1 MSRRLVILVALLTVG
16 SVTVFAAGTT
26 DGAATTAQ
34 AGTLAPVTLRLM
46 VVADPLTDPFTGGDP
61 NKLPYYKIM
70 CEKLAVKLDPIITTA
85 REGDQK
91 LQLLIAAND
100 APDIMAGIAALYAG
114 GPEKAY
120 ADGVIVKISDHFN
133 MTPNYKKLL
142 DSHPEEA
149 KYVKTDDGSVYS
161 FGMLRDRE
169 IRVFFGPMIREDLLK
184 KASVALPATV
194 DEWYTALKALK
205 ALGVKKPFTT
215 VRWFP
220 GYSSFLA
227 GAYGV
232 ADGLFVAPD
241 GKMHYGPLEPGYQ
254 DYLATWSKWIRE
266 GLVDPDYFTQE
277 DFNVVKSVLASGEA
291 GSSVAFLSFLMQ
303 NNNGRKTNPEFQ
315 LTAVRHPTLKK
326 GDTAWLGHS
335 DPPITVTNFINARS
349 KNVDRALMWCDYG
362 YSEEGHMLFNFGV
375 KGLTYNLD
383 NGYPRY
389 TQATLDALNATTPRE
404 LSLEMYAPGAGLAN
418 CSQDA
423 RYFEQT
429 RLALPEQKDA
439 LFKDKWTAFKMPTPL
454 PPLSLTP
461 AELKVYTKYAEIST
475 YADEMRQKFMLGNE
489 PLSNYA
495 SFVDNLKKMGIDDVL
510 AVENAALVR
519 FRNR

>member
-1 MSRRLVILVALLTVG
+1 
-16 SVTVFAAGTT
+16 
-26 DGAATTAQ
+26 
-34 AGTLAPVTLRLM
+34 
-46 VVADPLTDPFTGGDP
+46 
-61 NKLPYYKIM
+61 
-70 CEKLAVKLDPIITTA
+70 
-85 REGDQK
+85 
-91 LQLLIAAND
+91 
-100 APDIMAGIAALYAG
+100 
-114 GPEKAY
+114 
-120 ADGVIVKISDHFN
+120 
-133 MTPNYKKLL
+133 
-142 DSHPEEA
+142 
-149 KYVKTDDGSVYS
+149 
-161 FGMLRDRE
+161 MLRDRE

-184 KASVALPATV
+184 KANVALPQTV
-194 DEWYTALKALK
+194 DEWYTALKALRVQ
-205 ALGVKKPFTT
+205 GVKKPFTT

-220 GYSSFLA
+220 AYSSFLT

-232 ADGLFVAPD
+232 ADGLFVGPD
-241 GKMHYGPLEPGYQ
+241 GKMHYGPLEPSYQ

-303 NNNGRKTNPEFQ
+303 NNNGRKANPDFQ
-315 LTAVRHPTLKK
+315 LTALRHPTLKK

-335 DPPITVTNFINARS
+335 DPPITVTDYVNARS

-362 YSEEGHMLFNFGV
+362 YSDEGHTLFNFGV
-375 KGLTYNLD
+375 KGVTFTLD

-389 TQATLDALNATTPRE
+389 TKAVLDALNATTPRE
-404 LSLEMYAPGAGLAN
+404 VSLEMYSPGAGLAD

-461 AELKVYTKYAEIST
+461 AELKTYTKFAEIST

-495 SFVDNLKKMGIDDVL
+495 SFVDNLKKMGIEDVL